1 LASSARREKR
11 GRQPGAARFA
21 VAPGRRGEE
30 KERKG
35 RGEAGGWSP
44 HVSEK
49 KQKEK
54 ERGSAGWRGEEVN
67 GPLGRRAERRKGK
80 FLFFLFLF
88 FFKLLLK
95 QSFPFKF
102 KPNSFK
108 LFTKI
113 L

>member
-11 GRQPGAARFA
+11 GRWPGAARFEA
-21 VAPGRRGEE
+21 APDRPGGGMR
-30 KERKG
+30 KKKG
-35 RGEAGGWSP
+35 RGGEADRWSP

-80 FLFFLFLF
+80 FLFFF
-88 FFKLLLK
+88 
-95 QSFPFKF
+95 SFSNPF
-102 KPNSFK
+102 
-108 LFTKI
+108 
-113 L
+113 